1 MSRNRQFPASKIH
14 VSNIDTVV
22 RLEEEQEQ
30 RITRAH
36 RLSESIGKFAGRPA
50 FAIVQI
56 IVVMLWI
63 AVNTSLIGPTA
74 AFDPYPFPFL
84 GLVLALEAVL
94 LASFVLIR
102 QTRMSE
108 KADQR
113 GHLDLQINLLAEKE
127 ATKVIQMLQK
137 MSHHLGI
144 KDQMMDPEVNE
155 LSKDT
160 EVEEVARELQEN
172 LQNEAVKNGK

>member
-1 MSRNRQFPASKIH
+1 MPRDRQFATSKIH
-14 VSNIDTVV
+14 ASNIDTVV
-22 RLEEEQEQ
+22 RLEEEQEKS
-30 RITRAH
+30 ITRAH
-36 RLSESIGKFAGRPA
+36 RLSETIGKFAGRPA
-50 FAIVQI
+50 FAIIQI
-56 IVVMLWI
+56 IVAMLWI
-63 AVNTSLIGPTA
+63 AVNSGLARPA
-74 AFDPYPFPFL
+74 PFDPYPFPL
-84 GLVLALEAVL
+84 LSMILALEAVL

-144 KDQMMDPEVNE
+144 KDQTMDPEVKE

-172 LQNEAVKNGK
+172 LQNETVKSGK